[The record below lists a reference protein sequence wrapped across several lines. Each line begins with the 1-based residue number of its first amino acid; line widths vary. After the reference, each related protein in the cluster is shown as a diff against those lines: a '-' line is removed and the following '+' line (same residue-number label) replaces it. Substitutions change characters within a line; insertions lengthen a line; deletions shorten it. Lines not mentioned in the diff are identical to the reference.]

1 MKPSHQFS
9 VVWFVLCFQ
18 KQPFRFLF
26 MITQL
31 SCYFDFLALS
41 CLEGEF
47 ACRDGSKCFKRE
59 ERCDGKPD
67 CMDGS
72 DEEECGK

>member
-1 MKPSHQFS
+1 
-9 VVWFVLCFQ
+9 
-18 KQPFRFLF
+18 

-72 DEEECGK
+72 DEEECGKLYDISVFTPCNTCTNI